1 MAKNHQKVTPLT
13 LKNPL
18 LIDFKP
24 RITKLSNQTPVA
36 NQRPRTYS
44 KANYIKETLSSQA
57 RP

>member
-1 MAKNHQKVTPLT
+1 MAKNHQKVAPFT

-36 NQRPRTYS
+36 NQRPLTHS